1 MSEIPQDGR
10 YYIKGARIFKAPK
23 ATKVEGG
30 KSITIGFPVCE
41 VTEYIGAEGMAFI
54 VEALNLHEAGHTGCM
69 CPHCNPSEDTKV
81 LDAALSK
88 LRRDQAAR
96 VMPVAGAM
104 LDFWEMMPNDEK
116 DLVRTNPRLA
126 CLLDELE
133 AAMEGDGPF
142 TTDEVE

>member
-1 MSEIPQDGR
+1 MKAITPDKIETWKDQMRR
-10 YYIKGARIFKAPK
+10 YKTVNVPVDDFTLILKV
-23 ATKVEGG
+23 VEG
-30 KSITIGFPVCE
+30 
-41 VTEYIGAEGMAFI
+41 
-54 VEALNLHEAGHTGCM
+54 EAHAGCF
-69 CPHCNPSEDTKV
+69 CPHCNPSEDTKI
-81 LDAALSK
+81 LDATLSA

-96 VMPVAGAM
+96 VMPVVTAL

-126 CLLDELE
+126 CLLDELD